1 MYYFFLEQ
9 QWSDLSRFPFAEG
22 LSFPKV
28 VPASQ
33 AISVKSAVKELE
45 GRDFT
50 HDRASKPGTKHLQA
64 SVDSIWKE
72 GD

>member
-1 MYYFFLEQ
+1 MR
-9 QWSDLSRFPFAEG
+9 DHPFQ
-22 LSFPKV
+22 KYV